1 MEEQIREINVIPRPA
16 YTNPALEQ
24 RIAKMGNSTGENWSG
39 SNYTDDD
46 MFIVAE
52 MLKNNTVSQYET
64 ITLSKILL
72 RFVSIHLCDSQIFS
86 IRKNYSFKFD
96 NIVKA

>member
-1 MEEQIREINVIPRPA
+1 
-16 YTNPALEQ
+16 
-24 RIAKMGNSTGENWSG
+24 MGNSTGENWSG

-96 NIVKA
+96 NIVKS

>member
-24 RIAKMGNSTGENWSG
+24 RIAKMGNSTYQDWNS

-46 MFIVAE
+46 MLIVAE
-52 MLKNNTVSQYET
+52 MLKNNTVSY
-64 ITLSKILL
+64 
-72 RFVSIHLCDSQIFS
+72 F
-86 IRKNYSFKFD
+86 
-96 NIVKA
+96 